1 MLETQT
7 NDFTYKIIVRRTKQ
21 ETKQKNNKIK
31 QTQTKKSEGQLAQSS
46 ARFAFEA
53 PFPPKGLSGF
63 YIVFF

>member
-31 QTQTKKSEGQLAQSS
+31 QTQTKNKEEFENGSTNNKRKS
-46 ARFAFEA
+46 
-53 PFPPKGLSGF
+53 
-63 YIVFF
+63 